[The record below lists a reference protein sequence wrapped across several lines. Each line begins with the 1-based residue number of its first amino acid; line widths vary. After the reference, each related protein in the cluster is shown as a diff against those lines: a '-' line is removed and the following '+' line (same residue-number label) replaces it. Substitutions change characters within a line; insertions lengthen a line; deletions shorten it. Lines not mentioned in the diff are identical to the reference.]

1 MKKRLLST
9 LVLAAGMMVA
19 TAQPRASHCGGCGGE
34 ACGDAI
40 EKAVKETLA
49 KMTIHEKVQLLHAQS
64 KFTSAGVPRLG
75 IPELSMSD
83 GPHGCRAEI
92 EWNSWNYANWTN
104 DSITAFPSLTCLAST
119 WNRELSFL
127 YGDKVS
133 QEFAYRKKDVM
144 LGPGTTIARC
154 PFNGRSFEYMGE
166 DPYLAGE
173 MAVPYIIAA
182 QKNGVAC
189 CLKHFFLNNHEV
201 NRMTVNVNVSERAVE
216 EIYLPAFEKCVK
228 EAKVWSM
235 MGSYNKWLNRHCCQ
249 NDSLLNGI
257 LKKRWGFDG
266 AVISDWGGCHD
277 TWEAATGGLDI
288 EMGSFTNGM
297 TADNSQG
304 YNTYFLADPFE
315 QLVREGKVSMDV
327 LNDKAA
333 RVLRLIFRTAM
344 NPHKTRGK
352 LCTDDHY
359 DACRRIGEEGI
370 VLLKNAQPIPSSGG
384 KEGLLPLDASRYAR
398 ILVVGDNAVRNM
410 SQGGGSS
417 ELKTKYDISPLEGL
431 KAVYGDKIDFAQG
444 YAAGRPMYAHVDE
457 VPAETQAKLKAEAL
471 EKAKSADLII
481 FIGGMNKN
489 HQQDC
494 EGGDRLTYELSY
506 GQNELIE
513 ELAKIQP
520 NIIAVM
526 YAGNPYATPWID
538 KVKALVQCWY
548 LGSESGRSLANI
560 ISGKVNPSGKLPIT
574 FAKKKDDYPCF
585 QYGEEGYP
593 GVNDQVYY
601 KEGIY
606 VGYRHFDTRKVK
618 PQFPFG
624 FGLSYTTFKYGKAT
638 ISEVTCDKEG
648 DASCKEKS
656 EGCCKAKSESC
667 CKAKAPLY
675 KVSIPVSNVG
685 KREGKEIVQLYIGD
699 DKCSVDRPVKELKGF
714 QKIALAP
721 GETKTVDFCITLKDL
736 QFFDEATH
744 AWKAEPGKFKAYIG
758 ASELDI
764 RAIVPFTLK

>member
-1 MKKRLLST
+1 M
-9 LVLAAGMMVA
+9 AAGLAMA
-19 TAQPRASHCGGCGGE
+19 FAQPKASTCGACSHGLSAEDE
-34 ACGDAI
+34 AL
-40 EKAVKETLA
+40 EKKVQETLA
-49 KMTIHEKVQLLHAQS
+49 QMTVHEKVQLLHAQS

-119 WNRELSFL
+119 WNRELSHL

-133 QEFAYRKKDVM
+133 EEFAYRGKDVM

-173 MAVPYIIAA
+173 MAVPYIIGA

-228 EAKVWSM
+228 EAGVWTM
-235 MGSYNKWLNRHCCQ
+235 MGSYNKWLNVHCCQ

-266 AVISDWGGCHD
+266 AVISDWGGTHD
-277 TWEAATGGLDI
+277 TWQAATGGLDI

-315 QLVREGKVSMDV
+315 SLIKQGKVSMDV

-333 RVLRLIFRTAM
+333 RVLRTIFRTAM
-344 NPHKTRGK
+344 NPNKVRGK
-352 LCTDDHY
+352 LCTEDHY
-359 DACRRIGEEGI
+359 EACRKVGEEGV
-370 VLLKNAQPIPSSGG
+370 VLLKNDKAV
-384 KEGLLPLDASRYAR
+384 LPLDASRYNR
-398 ILVVGDNAVRNM
+398 ILIVGDNAVRNM

-444 YAAGRPMYAHVDE
+444 YEAGRPMYAHVE
-457 VPAETQAKLKAEAL
+457 EIPAGTQAKLKAEAL
-471 EKAKSADLII
+471 EKAKKADLII

-494 EGGDRLTYELSY
+494 EGGDRLTYDLSY
-506 GQNELIE
+506 GQNELIA
-513 ELAKIQP
+513 ELAKVQP

-526 YAGNPYATPWID
+526 YAGNPYAMPWLNG
-538 KVKALVQCWY
+538 VKALVQCWY
-548 LGSESGRSLANI
+548 LGSESGRTLANI

-574 FAKKKDDYPCF
+574 FARKKEDYPCF

-606 VGYRHFDTRKVK
+606 VGYRHFDTHKVK

-624 FGLSYTTFKYGKAT
+624 FGLSYTTFKYGKAQ
-638 ISEVTCDKEG
+638 IAPVSSDGSE
-648 DASCKEKS
+648 EKD
-656 EGCCKAKSESC
+656 CC
-667 CKAKAPLY
+667 KAPLY
-675 KVSIPVSNVG
+675 KVTIPVTNVG
-685 KREGKEIVQLYIGD
+685 SREGKEIVQMYIGD
-699 DKCSVDRPVKELKGF
+699 DKCSVDRPTKELKGF
-714 QKIALAP
+714 DKVSLAP
-721 GETKTVDFCITLKDL
+721 GETKTVEFVIRGKDL

-744 AWKAEPGKFKAYIG
+744 KWKSEPGKFKAYIG
-758 ASELDI
+758 ASETDI
-764 RAIVPFTLK
+764 RSTVAFEL

>member
-1 MKKRLLST
+1 M
-9 LVLAAGMMVA
+9 AAGLAMA
-19 TAQPRASHCGGCGGE
+19 FAQPKASTCGACSHGLSAEDE
-34 ACGDAI
+34 AL
-40 EKAVKETLA
+40 EKKVQETLA
-49 KMTIHEKVQLLHAQS
+49 QMTVHEKVQLLHAQS

-119 WNRELSFL
+119 WNRELSRL

-133 QEFAYRKKDVM
+133 EEFAYRGKDVM

-173 MAVPYIIAA
+173 MAVPYIIGA

-228 EAKVWSM
+228 EAGVWTM
-235 MGSYNKWLNRHCCQ
+235 MGSYNKWLNVHCCQ

-266 AVISDWGGCHD
+266 AVISDWGGTHD
-277 TWEAATGGLDI
+277 TWQAATGGLDI

-315 QLVREGKVSMDV
+315 SLIKQGKVSMDV

-333 RVLRLIFRTAM
+333 RVLRTIFRTAM
-344 NPHKTRGK
+344 NPNKVRGK
-352 LCTDDHY
+352 LCTEDHY
-359 DACRRIGEEGI
+359 EACRKVGEEGV
-370 VLLKNAQPIPSSGG
+370 VLLKNDKAV
-384 KEGLLPLDASRYAR
+384 LPLDASRYNR
-398 ILVVGDNAVRNM
+398 ILIVGDNAVRNM

-444 YAAGRPMYAHVDE
+444 YEAGRPMYAHVE
-457 VPAETQAKLKAEAL
+457 EIPAGTQAKLKAEAL
-471 EKAKSADLII
+471 EKAKKADLII

-494 EGGDRLTYELSY
+494 EGGDRLTYDLSY
-506 GQNELIE
+506 GQNELIA
-513 ELAKIQP
+513 ELAKVQP

-526 YAGNPYATPWID
+526 YAGNPYAMPWLNG
-538 KVKALVQCWY
+538 VKALVQCWY
-548 LGSESGRSLANI
+548 LGSESGRTLANI

-574 FAKKKDDYPCF
+574 FARKKEDYPCF

-606 VGYRHFDTRKVK
+606 VGYRHFDTHKVK

-624 FGLSYTTFKYGKAT
+624 FGLSYTTFKYGKAQ
-638 ISEVTCDKEG
+638 IAPVSSDGSE
-648 DASCKEKS
+648 EKD
-656 EGCCKAKSESC
+656 CC
-667 CKAKAPLY
+667 KAPLY
-675 KVSIPVSNVG
+675 KVTIPVTNVG
-685 KREGKEIVQLYIGD
+685 SREGKEIVQMYIGD
-699 DKCSVDRPVKELKGF
+699 DKCSVDRPTKELKGF
-714 QKIALAP
+714 DKVSLAP
-721 GETKTVDFCITLKDL
+721 GETKTVEFVIRGKAL

-744 AWKAEPGKFKAYIG
+744 KWKSEPGKFKAYIG
-758 ASELDI
+758 ASETDI
-764 RAIVPFTLK
+764 RSTVAFEL

>member
-1 MKKRLLST
+1 M
-9 LVLAAGMMVA
+9 VLAAGMIMA
-19 TAQPRASHCGGCGGE
+19 TAQPKAPHCGGCGGG
-34 ACGDAI
+34 ACKDGDAV
-40 EKAVKETLA
+40 EKAVQETLA

-119 WNRELSFL
+119 WNRELSYL

-133 QEFAYRKKDVM
+133 EEFAYRKKDVL

-266 AVISDWGGCHD
+266 AVISDWGGTHD

-297 TADNSQG
+297 TADKSQG

-315 QLVREGKVSMDV
+315 QLVRDGKVQMDV

-359 DACRRIGEEGI
+359 QACREIGEEGI
-370 VLLKNAQPIPSSGG
+370 VMLKNEKI
-384 KEGLLPLDASRYAR
+384 KELKNESILPLDASRYGR

-417 ELKTKYDISPLEGL
+417 ELKTKRDISPLEGL

-444 YAAGRPMYAHVDE
+444 YKAGRPMYAHVDE
-457 VPAETQAKLKAEAL
+457 VPAETQARLKAEAL
-471 EKAKSADLII
+471 EKAKNADLII
-481 FIGGMNKN
+481 YIGGMNKN

-494 EGGDRLTYELSY
+494 EGGDRQTYDLSY
-506 GQNELIE
+506 GQNELIS

-526 YAGNPYATPWID
+526 YAGNPYAMPWIGE
-538 KVKALVQCWY
+538 VKALLQCWY
-548 LGSESGRSLANI
+548 LGSESGTSLANI

-574 FAKKKDDYPCF
+574 FAKKKEDYPCF

-624 FGLSYTTFKYGKAT
+624 FGLSYTTFKYGKAE
-638 ISEVTCDKEG
+638 ISEVSAEKADDC
-648 DASCKEKS
+648 CKEKADKA
-656 EGCCKAKSESC
+656 CCKAGK
-667 CKAKAPLY
+667 PLY
-675 KVSIPVSNVG
+675 KVSIPVTNVG
-685 KREGKEIVQLYIGD
+685 DREGKEIVQLYIGD
-699 DKCSVDRPVKELKGF
+699 DKCSVDRPAKELKGF
-714 QKIALAP
+714 EKISLVP
-721 GETKTVDFCITLKDL
+721 GETKTVEFNITLKDL
-736 QFFDEATH
+736 QFFDEASH
-744 AWKAEPGKFKAYIG
+744 QWKAEPGKFKAYIG

-764 RAIVPFTLK
+764 RAVAPFTLKN

>member
-1 MKKRLLST
+1 MKKLLST
-9 LVLAAGMMVA
+9 ALLAATFTVVC
-19 TAQPRASHCGGCGGE
+19 AQSSPQAKGVDIYLDPNAPLETRVQ
-34 ACGDAI
+34 DALSRM
-40 EKAVKETLA
+40 TL
-49 KMTIHEKVQLLHAQS
+49 HEKVQLLHAQS

-75 IPELSMSD
+75 IPELKMAD

-104 DSITAFPSLTCLAST
+104 DSIVAFPSLTCLVST
-119 WNRELSFL
+119 WNRDLSRL

-133 QEFAYRKKDVM
+133 EEFAYREKDIM

-173 MAVPYIIAA
+173 MAVPYIQAA

-228 EAKVWSM
+228 ESGLWTM
-235 MGSYNKWLNRHCCQ
+235 MGSYNKWLNVHCCQ

-297 TADNSQG
+297 TADNSLG
-304 YNTYFLADPFE
+304 YNTYYLADPFE
-315 QLVREGKVSMDV
+315 KLLREGKISEEV

-333 RVLRLIFRTAM
+333 RVLRTIFRTAM
-344 NPHKTRGK
+344 NPNKVRGK

-359 DACRRIGEEGI
+359 DVCRQVGEEGI
-370 VLLKNAQPIPSSGG
+370 VLLKNERI
-384 KEGLLPLDASRYAR
+384 KELKNESLLPIDASRYNR
-398 ILVVGDNAVRNM
+398 ILVVGDNAIRNM

-417 ELKTKYDISPLEGL
+417 ELKTKRDISPLEGL

-444 YAAGRPMYAHVDE
+444 YLAGRPMYANVEEID
-457 VPAETQAKLKAEAL
+457 PAKQAELKAEAL
-471 EKAKSADLII
+471 EKAKLADLVI

-494 EGGDRLTYELSY
+494 EGGDRQTYDLSY
-506 GQNELIE
+506 GQNELIA
-513 ELAKIQP
+513 ELAKVQP
-520 NIIAVM
+520 NIVAVM

-538 KVKALVQCWY
+538 NVKALVQCWY
-548 LGSESGRSLANI
+548 LGSESGRTLANI
-560 ISGKVNPSGKLPIT
+560 LSGKVNPSGKLPIT
-574 FAKKKDDYPCF
+574 FAKNMMDYPCF

-606 VGYRHFDTRKVK
+606 VGYRHFDTRKVQ
-618 PQFPFG
+618 PRFPFG
-624 FGLSYTTFKYGKAT
+624 FGLSYTTFKYGKPT
-638 ISEVTCDKEG
+638 ISGNTVSVSVT
-648 DASCKEKS
+648 
-656 EGCCKAKSESC
+656 
-667 CKAKAPLY
+667 
-675 KVSIPVSNVG
+675 NTG
-685 KREGKEIVQLYIGD
+685 KCEGKEVVQFYVGD
-699 DKCSVDRPVKELKGF
+699 VKCSVDRPVKELKGF
-714 QKIALAP
+714 EKISLAP
-721 GETKTVDFCITLKDL
+721 GETKTVSYTISPRDL
-736 QFFDEATH
+736 QFYDETTH
-744 AWKAEPGKFKAYIG
+744 QWKSEPGKFKIYVG

-764 RAIVPFTLK
+764 RGTVDYAL

>member
-1 MKKRLLST
+1 MKKLLST
-9 LVLAAGMMVA
+9 TLIAVA
-19 TAQPRASHCGGCGGE
+19 FTAVSAQTYLDPNAPLE
-34 ACGDAI
+34 ARVQDA
-40 EKAVKETLA
+40 LSR
-49 KMTIHEKVQLLHAQS
+49 MTVHEKVQLLHAQS

-75 IPELSMSD
+75 IPELKMSD

-104 DSITAFPSLTCLAST
+104 DSIVAFPSLTCLAST
-119 WNRELSFL
+119 WNRDLSRL

-133 QEFAYRKKDVM
+133 EEFTYREKDVM

-166 DPYLAGE
+166 DPFLAGE
-173 MAVPYIIAA
+173 MAVPYIQGA

-228 EAKVWSM
+228 ESGLWTM
-235 MGSYNKWLNRHCCQ
+235 MGSYNKWLNVHCCQ

-297 TADNSQG
+297 TADNSLG

-315 QLVREGKVSMDV
+315 SLVKQGKISEEV

-333 RVLRLIFRTAM
+333 RVLRTIFRTAM
-344 NPHKTRGK
+344 NPNKVRGK

-359 DACRRIGEEGI
+359 DVCRRVGEEGI
-370 VLLKNAQPIPSSGG
+370 VLLKNERI
-384 KEGLLPLDASRYAR
+384 KELKYESLLPLDASRYNR
-398 ILVVGDNAVRNM
+398 ILVVGDNATRNM

-444 YAAGRPMYAHVDE
+444 YYAGRPMYANVEELD
-457 VPAETQAKLKAEAL
+457 PAKQAELKAEAL
-471 EKAKSADLII
+471 AKAKQADLII

-494 EGGDRLTYELSY
+494 EGGDRLTYDLSY
-506 GQNELIE
+506 GQNELIA
-513 ELAKIQP
+513 ELAAVQP
-520 NIIAVM
+520 NIVCVM

-548 LGSESGRSLANI
+548 LGSESGRSLANVL
-560 ISGKVNPSGKLPIT
+560 SGKVNPSGKLPIT
-574 FAKKKDDYPCF
+574 FAKNMMDYPCF

-593 GVNDQVYY
+593 GVDDHVYY

-624 FGLSYTTFKYGKAT
+624 FGLSYTTFKYGKPTLSGNTVSVA
-638 ISEVTCDKEG
+638 VTNTG
-648 DASCKEKS
+648 T
-656 EGCCKAKSESC
+656 
-667 CKAKAPLY
+667 
-675 KVSIPVSNVG
+675 
-685 KREGKEIVQLYIGD
+685 REGKETVQLYVGD
-699 DKCSVDRPVKELKGF
+699 VKCSVDRPVKELKGF
-714 QKIALAP
+714 EKVSLAP
-721 GETKTVDFCITLKDL
+721 GETKTVSFTIAPRDL

-744 AWKAEPGKFKAYIG
+744 QWKSEPGKFKLYIG
-758 ASELDI
+758 ASSADI
-764 RAIVPFTLK
+764 RGVVDYELK

>member
-1 MKKRLLST
+1 M
-9 LVLAAGMMVA
+9 AAGLAMA
-19 TAQPRASHCGGCGGE
+19 FAQPKASTCGACSHGLSAEDE
-34 ACGDAI
+34 AL
-40 EKAVKETLA
+40 EKKVQETLA
-49 KMTIHEKVQLLHAQS
+49 QMTVHEKVQLLHAQS

-119 WNRELSFL
+119 WNRELSRL

-133 QEFAYRKKDVM
+133 EEFAYRGKDVM

-173 MAVPYIIAA
+173 MAVPYIIGA

-228 EAKVWSM
+228 EAGVWTM
-235 MGSYNKWLNRHCCQ
+235 MGSYNKWLNVHCCQ

-266 AVISDWGGCHD
+266 AVISDWGGTHD
-277 TWEAATGGLDI
+277 TWQAATGGLDI

-315 QLVREGKVSMDV
+315 SLIKQGKVSMDV

-333 RVLRLIFRTAM
+333 RVLRTIFRTAM
-344 NPHKTRGK
+344 NPNKVRGK
-352 LCTDDHY
+352 LCTEDHY
-359 DACRRIGEEGI
+359 EACRKVGEEGV
-370 VLLKNAQPIPSSGG
+370 VLLKNDKAV
-384 KEGLLPLDASRYAR
+384 LPLDASRYNR
-398 ILVVGDNAVRNM
+398 ILIVGDNAVRNM

-444 YAAGRPMYAHVDE
+444 YEAGRPMYAHVE
-457 VPAETQAKLKAEAL
+457 EIPAGTQAKLKAEAL
-471 EKAKSADLII
+471 EKAKKADLII

-494 EGGDRLTYELSY
+494 EGGDRQTYDLSY
-506 GQNELIE
+506 GQNELIA
-513 ELAKIQP
+513 ELAKVQP

-526 YAGNPYATPWID
+526 YAGNPYAMPWLNG
-538 KVKALVQCWY
+538 VKALVQCWY
-548 LGSESGRSLANI
+548 LGSESGRTLANI

-574 FAKKKDDYPCF
+574 FAKKKEDYPCF

-606 VGYRHFDTRKVK
+606 VGYRHFDTHKVK

-624 FGLSYTTFKYGKAT
+624 FGLSYTTFKYGKAQ
-638 ISEVTCDKEG
+638 IAPVSSDGSEKKD
-648 DASCKEKS
+648 
-656 EGCCKAKSESC
+656 CC
-667 CKAKAPLY
+667 KAPLY
-675 KVSIPVSNVG
+675 KVTIPVTNVG
-685 KREGKEIVQLYIGD
+685 SREGKEIVQMYIGD
-699 DKCSVDRPVKELKGF
+699 DKCSVDRPTKELKGF
-714 QKIALAP
+714 DKVSLAP
-721 GETKTVDFCITLKDL
+721 GETKTVEFVIRGKDL

-744 AWKAEPGKFKAYIG
+744 KWKSEPGKFKAYIG
-758 ASELDI
+758 ASETDI
-764 RAIVPFTLK
+764 RSTVAFEL